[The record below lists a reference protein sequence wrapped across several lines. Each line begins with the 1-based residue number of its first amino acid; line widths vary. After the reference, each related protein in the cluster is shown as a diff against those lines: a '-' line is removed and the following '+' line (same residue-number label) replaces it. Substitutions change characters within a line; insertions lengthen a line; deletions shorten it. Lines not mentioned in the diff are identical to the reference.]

1 MTRTVC
7 RIIGFALM
15 GTGFIGFFQPHF
27 LGMHLTPVHD
37 VIHMVSGGLALFFGY
52 AASQGSKGFTLT
64 FGAIYLLLGVLGFA
78 APNLVAR
85 LIGHATG
92 VNAEI
97 LLPDNLVH
105 LLVGGFL
112 LGTGWASAE
121 YPTHPR
127 LGIRA

>member
-1 MTRTVC
+1 VC
-7 RIIGFALM
+7 RIAGFALL
-15 GTGFIGFFQPHF
+15 GVGLLGFFQPHL

-52 AASQGSKGFTLT
+52 AAPHGSKGFTIT
-64 FGAIYLLLGVLGFA
+64 FGSIYLVLGVLGFVS
-78 APNLVAR
+78 PNVVAR

-92 VNAEI
+92 ISADM
-97 LLPDNLVH
+97 LLPDNLIH
-105 LLVGGFL
+105 LLLGGFL

-127 LGIRA
+127 GLRA